1 MDFES
6 ICLNTETECLT
17 ISLQEQM
24 IDISEDRNFLAQ
36 FQQQTLYN
44 WWVGI
49 KNEYNELISKAN
61 IHFQSD
67 LCIFV
72 WYLFQ
77 LW

>member
-24 IDISEDRNFLAQ
+24 IDISKDRNFLAQ

-44 WWVGI
+44 
-49 KNEYNELISKAN
+49 
-61 IHFQSD
+61 
-67 LCIFV
+67 
-72 WYLFQ
+72 
-77 LW
+77 